1 MVSKPRFALQPN
13 HVENSVALKDSPV
26 RPQKIID
33 LWLQLFSVILDD
45 EKLTKEL
52 QNMLKGT
59 LDIEESPKEMIIDNI
74 LERNT
79 SRIQRRKRR
88 SRREFRLNTH
98 IDNYEIINVMLDLG
112 SDVNILPK
120 KTWESMG
127 KPKLVYSPIQL

>member
-1 MVSKPRFALQPN
+1 
-13 HVENSVALKDSPV
+13 
-26 RPQKIID
+26 
-33 LWLQLFSVILDD
+33 
-45 EKLTKEL
+45 
-52 QNMLKGT
+52 MLKGT
-59 LDIEESPKEMIIDNI
+59 LEIEESPKEMIIDNI

-79 SRIQRRKRR
+79 SRIQIRKRR